1 MPGECVKL
9 TTDVLVIGGGPA
21 GLAAAIAAVH
31 KGFKV
36 TIADGARPPVDKVCG
51 EGLMPDTLATLHE
64 LGIELSSQDGRP
76 FAGMRFVD
84 AHSSVEASF
93 PFVGGLGVRRTVLH
107 QKMVERA
114 QDCGVT
120 LLWNSPVSALSK
132 SGATV
137 GSEEIRARW
146 IVGADGIHSRVR
158 RWSGLCQSA
167 PRKVRFAQRRH
178 YRVAPWTDHVEIHW
192 GHEIQAYVTP
202 LRQNETCVVLI
213 SRDPGMRLDQALVE
227 FPRLASRLSS
237 AELSS
242 ADRGAVTAMCK
253 LDRIYSGNIALTG
266 DASGTVD
273 AITGEGLC
281 LSFLQAR
288 ALANA
293 LAAGDLER
301 YQRVHRRLAWRPNA
315 MARLLL
321 LLDRFPEV
329 RKRALRALANEPALF
344 GGLLAIHI
352 GETSA
357 MHSMATSVRVGWQF
371 LAA

>member
-1 MPGECVKL
+1 MKL

-21 GLAAAIAAVH
+21 GLAAAIAVVQ

-36 TIADGARPPVDKVCG
+36 TVADGAKPPVDKVCG
-51 EGLMPDTLATLHE
+51 EGLFPDTLATLRE
-64 LGIELSSQDGRP
+64 LGVELSSQDGRP

-120 LLWNSPVSALSK
+120 LLWNSPVSGLSK
-132 SGATV
+132 AGATV
-137 GSEEIRARW
+137 GGLEIQAKW

-158 RWSGLCQSA
+158 RWSGLRQSSA
-167 PRKVRFAQRRH
+167 RQLRYAQRRH
-178 YRVAPWTDHVEIHW
+178 YRVQPWTDHVEIHW

-202 LRQNETCVVLI
+202 LRDDETCVVLI
-213 SRDPGMRLDQALVE
+213 SRDPRMRLDHALRE
-227 FPRLASRLSS
+227 FPNLASRLSG
-237 AELSS
+237 AELSN
-242 ADRGAVTAMCK
+242 ADRGAVTAMCR
-253 LDRIYSGNIALTG
+253 LDRLYKGNIALTG

-288 ALANA
+288 ALAEA

-301 YQRVHRRLAWRPNA
+301 YQQVHRRLAWRPNV

-321 LLDRFPEV
+321 LLDQFPAV
-329 RKRALRALANEPALF
+329 RKRALRALANEPTLF
-344 GGLLAIHI
+344 ARLLAMHV

-357 MHSMATSVRVGWQF
+357 LHSAATSLRVGWQF
-371 LAA
+371 LTA

>member
-1 MPGECVKL
+1 ML
-9 TTDVLVIGGGPA
+9 IIGGGPA
-21 GLAAAIAAVH
+21 GLAAAIAVVQ
-31 KGFKV
+31 KGFKATV
-36 TIADGARPPVDKVCG
+36 ADGANPPVDKVCG
-51 EGLMPDTLATLHE
+51 EGLLPDTLATLRE
-64 LGIELSSQDGRP
+64 LGVELSSHEGRP

-120 LLWNSPVSALSK
+120 LLWNSPVSGLSK
-132 SGATV
+132 AGAIV
-137 GSEEIRARW
+137 GGAEIQAQW

-158 RWSGLCQSA
+158 RWRGFRQSSA
-167 PRKVRFAQRRH
+167 RELRFAQRRH
-178 YRVAPWTDHVEIHW
+178 YCIKPWTDHVEIHW
-192 GHEIQAYVTP
+192 GNNIQAYVTP
-202 LRQNETCVVLI
+202 LLNDETCVALI
-213 SRDPGMRLDQALVE
+213 SRDPRMRFDTALRE
-227 FPRLASRLSS
+227 FPQLALS
-237 AELSS
+237 LSGAVLS
-242 ADRGAVTAMCK
+242 KADRGAVTAMCR
-253 LDRIYSGNIALTG
+253 LDRVFKGNIVLTG

-288 ALANA
+288 ALADA

-301 YQRVHRRLAWRPNA
+301 YQQVHRRLAWRPNV

-321 LLDRFPEV
+321 LLDQFPGV
-329 RKRALRALANEPALF
+329 RRRALRALANEPALF
-344 GGLLAIHI
+344 ARLLAIHI

-357 MHSMATSVRVGWQF
+357 LHSVATSVRVGWQF

>member
-1 MPGECVKL
+1 MAI

-21 GLAAAIAAVH
+21 GLAAAIAAVQ

-36 TIADGARPPVDKVCG
+36 TVADGARPPVDKVCG
-51 EGLMPDTLATLHE
+51 EGLMPNTLATLRE
-64 LGIELSSQDGRP
+64 LGVGLSSQDGRP
-76 FAGMRFVD
+76 FAGVRFVD

-114 QDCGVT
+114 QDSGVT
-120 LLWNSPVSALSK
+120 LLWNSPASGLTKA
-132 SGATV
+132 GATV
-137 GSEEIRARW
+137 GSAEIRAQW
-146 IVGADGIHSRVR
+146 IVGADGIHSRVQ
-158 RWSGLCQSA
+158 RWSGLNQNSSRA
-167 PRKVRFAQRRH
+167 VRYAQRRH
-178 YRVAPWTDHVEIHW
+178 YRVPPWTDHVEIHW

-202 LRQNETCVVLI
+202 LRNDETCVVLI
-213 SRDPGMRLDQALVE
+213 SRDRRMRLDQALRE
-227 FPRLASRLSS
+227 FPKLASRLSS

-242 ADRGAVTAMCK
+242 ADRGAITAMCR
-253 LDRIYSGNIALTG
+253 LDRIFKGNIALIG

-288 ALANA
+288 ALADA
-293 LAAGDLER
+293 LAAGDLEH
-301 YQRVHRRLAWRPNA
+301 YQQVHRRLAWRPNI

-321 LLDRFPEV
+321 LLDRFPGV
-329 RKRALRALANEPALF
+329 RERALRALANEPALF
-344 GGLLAIHI
+344 GRLLAIHV
-352 GETSA
+352 GETSP
-357 MHSMATSVRVGWQF
+357 MHSVATGMRLGWQF